1 MTDAHATYFQLPPVG
16 PPIFRRLWATGLLQ
30 AEDLDEL
37 AAQPWKRE
45 TVPLHSPIECGADLC
60 FIASGLAF
68 RCRVTADAE
77 RHLMSL
83 AIPGD
88 ICTYT
93 CVTGRPAYAVPE
105 AGSRCSILRLDA
117 KSATALFE
125 RNQRLLCA
133 VLSNLA
139 SDNVV
144 VEELVTSVGR
154 RPAMQRVAHLL
165 CELEFRYRR
174 LNLTTGKQFTIKL
187 TQVQIGMYL
196 ALSAVHVNRV
206 IQELRRLK
214 LIELRGRALTISDV
228 PALQKMARFSSDY
241 LENHVDEEERRLK
254 VG

>member
-1 MTDAHATYFQLPPVG
+1 MADVHATYFQLPPVG

-37 AAQPWKRE
+37 AAQPWRRE
-45 TVPLHSPIECGADLC
+45 NIPLHGQIVCGSDLC
-60 FIASGLAF
+60 FIASGFAF
-68 RCRVTADAE
+68 RCRVTEQDE
-77 RHLMSL
+77 RNLMSL

-105 AGSRCSILRLDA
+105 AGARCSILRLDA
-117 KSATALFE
+117 KRASALFE
-125 RNQRLLCA
+125 RNPSLLCA

-144 VEELVTSVGR
+144 VEELLTSVGR
-154 RPAMQRVAHLL
+154 RPAMQRIAHLL

-174 LNLTTGKQFTIKL
+174 LNLSKGNQFTLRL
-187 TQVQIGMYL
+187 TQVQMGMYL

-214 LIELRGRALTISDV
+214 LIELRGRALTIPDV
-228 PALQKMARFSSDY
+228 QALQRMAGFSSAY
-241 LENHVDEEERRLK
+241 LEDHLPEDERRLK

>member
-1 MTDAHATYFQLPPVG
+1 MTDVHATYFQLPPVG
-16 PPIFRRLWATGLLQ
+16 PPIFRRLWSTGLLH

-37 AAQPWKRE
+37 AAQAWKRE
-45 TVPLHSPIECGADLC
+45 NIPLHKQIQCGSDLC
-60 FIASGLAF
+60 FMASGFAF
-68 RCRVTADAE
+68 RSRVTAEAE

-105 AGSRCSILRLDA
+105 AGARSSILRLE
-117 KSATALFE
+117 ATKAAALFE
-125 RNQRLLCA
+125 RNPRLLCA
-133 VLSNLA
+133 VLANLA

-144 VEELVTSVGR
+144 VEELLTSVGR
-154 RPAMQRVAHLL
+154 RPAMQRIAHLL

-174 LNLTTGKQFTIKL
+174 LNLTKGNQFTLKL
-187 TQVQIGMYL
+187 TQVQMGKYL

-214 LIELRGRALTISDV
+214 LIELRGRALTIPDV
-228 PALQKMARFSSDY
+228 EALQRMASFSSDY
-241 LENHVDEEERRLK
+241 LEDHLNEDKYRLM

>member
-1 MTDAHATYFQLPPVG
+1 
-16 PPIFRRLWATGLLQ
+16 LLQ

-45 TVPLHSPIECGADLC
+45 NVPLHRQIQCGSDLC
-60 FIASGLAF
+60 FIASGFAF
-68 RCRVTADAE
+68 RCRVTAEAE

-93 CVTGRPAYAVPE
+93 CVTGRQAYAVPE
-105 AGSRCSILRLDA
+105 AGSRCSILRLEGRKA
-117 KSATALFE
+117 AALLE
-125 RNQRLLCA
+125 RNPRLLCA
-133 VLSNLA
+133 LLANLA

-154 RPAMQRVAHLL
+154 RPAMQRIAHLL

-174 LNLTTGKQFTIKL
+174 LNLTKGNQFTLKL

-206 IQELRRLK
+206 IQELRRLN
-214 LIELRGRALTISDV
+214 LIELRGRSLTIPDV
-228 PALQKMARFSSDY
+228 KALQQMAGFSSDY
-241 LENHVDEEERRLK
+241 LEDHLNDDDRRLE

>member
-1 MTDAHATYFQLPPVG
+1 MTDVHATYFELPPVG
-16 PPIFRRLWATGLLQ
+16 PPIFRRLWATGLLF

-45 TVPLHSPIECGADLC
+45 NVRLHGQIQCGSDLC
-60 FIASGLAF
+60 FIASGFAF
-68 RCRVTADAE
+68 RCRVTAESE

-93 CVTGRPAYAVPE
+93 CVTGRSAYAVPE

-117 KSATALFE
+117 NHAAALFE
-125 RNQRLLCA
+125 GNPRLLCA
-133 VLSNLA
+133 VLANLA

-144 VEELVTSVGR
+144 VEELLTSVGR
-154 RPAMQRVAHLL
+154 RNAMQRIAHLL

-174 LNLTTGKQFTIKL
+174 LNLTKGNQFTLKL

-214 LIELRGRALTISDV
+214 LIELRGRALTIPDV
-228 PALQKMARFSSDY
+228 QALRRMANFSSDY
-241 LENHVDEEERRLK
+241 LEDYLNENEPRLK
-254 VG
+254 AV